1 MSSIDSDIWIL
12 SGIAGVLFLLIG
24 YFAYRWRRY
33 RSFDGVV
40 FGAKVERAAGE
51 VTCVHKGTVGS
62 ATLKLQ
68 VLSRESGERLL
79 GLKYVVTDPMGFE
92 MTSVVLSS
100 NEAQKLSQ
108 LLQEALGEGSHNKP
122 LHPTENLIR

>member
-1 MSSIDSDIWIL
+1 MSSIGSDIWIL

-24 YFAYRWRRY
+24 YFVYLWRRY
-33 RSFDGVV
+33 GSISGLMV
-40 FGAKVERAAGE
+40 GAKVERTAGE
-51 VTCVHKGTVGS
+51 VTCVHKGTIGS
-62 ATLKLQ
+62 ATLTLE

-79 GLKYVVTDPMGFE
+79 GLKYVVTHPMGFE

-108 LLQEALGEGSHNKP
+108 LLQEALGDGHITS
-122 LHPTENLIR
+122 R